1 MKYPNGSPK
10 FYKLLEE
17 EAKLHNDKNADY
29 AEAGDVWGNF
39 DRVAHLVDYYNLLN
53 APIPTRIKVAII
65 YMLKQLDCA
74 LNAFGK
80 GKIMKVE
87 GIKERFQ
94 DISVYSKIITILAE
108 EENEK
113 K

>member
-1 MKYPNGSPK
+1 MKYKHGSPK
-10 FYKLLEE
+10 FYKLIEE
-17 EAKLHNDKNADY
+17 EAELHDKKNADY

-39 DRVAHLVDYYNLLN
+39 DRVAHLVDFYNLLN
-53 APIPTRIKVAII
+53 APISTRVKVAII

-80 GKIMKVE
+80 GKKMKVE

-94 DISVYSKIITILAE
+94 DISVYSKIITILSE
-108 EENEK
+108 EKNGK
-113 K
+113 